1 MVTIENQE
9 VHWTVNNITIYGT
22 ITRPK
27 DENLHPAIVFVAGSG
42 PTDRDW
48 CSPFLPG
55 KNGSAK
61 LLAQPLSEN
70 GYVTLRY
77 DKIASGPHAM
87 ENVPK
92 MMGKVSM
99 QSHVDEL
106 SGAVQ
111 TLIQESHVDRNC
123 IFVLTSSEGA
133 IHAINYQ
140 MQAKTK
146 FKGLILTGAPGRSI
160 GEVAREQIVNQL
172 AQLHNKD
179 EIIKQYDDAIAAFSK
194 GEPINP
200 DPTLPEGIKNLLLSL
215 ETPVNL
221 PFTRELWSYNPSE
234 YISKIQEPILVVIGK
249 KDIQANWHADG
260 KALENAKKDGITFV
274 YPENAD
280 HVLKYEETPL
290 DKLGANLALNYNVE
304 NRKLDSETVNA
315 ILNWLSTQS

>member
-1 MVTIENQE
+1 MVTLANKE
-9 VHWTVNNITIYGT
+9 VQWTANNIPIYGT
-22 ITRPK
+22 ITRPA
-27 DENLHPAIVFVAGSG
+27 DGNPRAAIVFVAGSG

-61 LLAQPLSEN
+61 LLAETLAEH

-77 DKIASGPHAM
+77 DKVASGPHAQ

-92 MMGKVSM
+92 MIGKVSM

-106 SGAVQ
+106 LGAVQ
-111 TLIQESHVDRNC
+111 KLAKEVGVDKNK
-123 IFVLTSSEGA
+123 IFVLTSSEGEV
-133 IHAINYQ
+133 HALNYQ
-140 MQAKTK
+140 LQAEIK

-160 GEVAREQIVNQL
+160 GEVAREQIANQL
-172 AQLHNKD
+172 TPLPNKD
-179 EIIKQYDDAIAAFSK
+179 IILKQYDEAIAAFSK

-200 DPTLPEGIKNLLLSL
+200 DPTLPDGIKNLLLSL

-221 PFTRELWSYNPSE
+221 PFTRELWTYNPSE
-234 YISKIQEPILVVIGK
+234 YLSKIQEPKLVIIGK
-249 KDIQANWHADG
+249 KDIQANWQADG
-260 KALENAKKDGITFV
+260 KALENAKAEHVSFV

-280 HVLKYEETPL
+280 HVLKHETMQQE
-290 DKLGANLALNYNVE
+290 KLSADLALNYNVE
-304 NRKLDSETVNA
+304 GRKLDEETVNA